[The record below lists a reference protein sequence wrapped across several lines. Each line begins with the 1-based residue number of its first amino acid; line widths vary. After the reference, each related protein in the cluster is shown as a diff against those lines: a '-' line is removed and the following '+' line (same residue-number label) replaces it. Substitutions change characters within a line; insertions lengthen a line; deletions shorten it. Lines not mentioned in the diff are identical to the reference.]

1 MSKQLVFS
9 ALALAALALGGCSAE
24 PSDWR
29 PDKKVS
35 LDTVAPGTRESGLG
49 SHDSQHATEEH
60 ESGQTGIVSEEPFN
74 SDGAAGVLSETE
86 RVSAEKA
93 RSVNDPAAPL
103 TRNKESVRSVKK
115 PSDTTAT
122 KALDGPMQ

>member
-1 MSKQLVFS
+1 MSKQLAIS
-9 ALALAALALGGCSAE
+9 AFALAALALGGCSAE

-29 PDKKVS
+29 PDQKVS
-35 LDTVAPGTRESGLG
+35 LDLVEPGTRSSGLG
-49 SHDSQHATEEH
+49 NYDNQHAAGEH
-60 ESGQTGIVSEEPFN
+60 ESGQTGLVSEEPSN
-74 SDGAAGVLSETE
+74 SGGAAGVLSETE